1 MTLLTIN
8 LWAQDG
14 YDFPPVSQLPQTD
27 KLPDPWQFF
36 TSDRRVTTSEDW
48 EERRSELKKM
58 FSKNDPIVTIYPA
71 PPNEILSEDYILEVN
86 GKPVDIY
93 LAKIAEVEN
102 RPDWTLNPEDVGG
115 PYSFSY
121 FDFSGE
127 VTIKIT
133 SLKKPLDR
141 LVIRPLS
148 TGIEPKV
155 EENSLTFKINKPCK
169 LSIESEGRIEPL
181 LIFANAPEVNPP
193 KKDDPNVIYF
203 GPGIHKPEKIKLS
216 SGQTLYIAGGAIVK
230 GGVDVS
236 GNDIKIR
243 GRGILCGN
251 DWPWRKGPGSM
262 IRMSEAK
269 NVMVEG
275 IILRGSWGWT
285 IPIYNSDSVS
295 ITNVKLVCSRNPN
308 DDGINP
314 CNSQRV
320 YIRDCF
326 IRTDDDCIAMKG
338 IKFGSTN
345 DNVEYITVENCLLWA
360 DRARIFLLGHESRA
374 KYMRDVK
381 FKNID
386 IIHFSM
392 TAFLLEPG
400 ENMKLENVIFEDF
413 RINGEGQKEL
423 IRLEPT
429 VNQYMHTKVPGYID
443 NVIFKNISV
452 TGDKGL
458 YKIQLTG
465 ADNEHN
471 VNNINFEEISILNQK
486 VAADYDNLEIG
497 QHVANI
503 NFGIIQKSGR
513 RD

>member
-1 MTLLTIN
+1 
-8 LWAQDG
+8 
-14 YDFPPVSQLPQTD
+14 
-27 KLPDPWQFF
+27 
-36 TSDRRVTTSEDW
+36 
-48 EERRSELKKM
+48 
-58 FSKNDPIVTIYPA
+58 
-71 PPNEILSEDYILEVN
+71 
-86 GKPVDIY
+86 
-93 LAKIAEVEN
+93 
-102 RPDWTLNPEDVGG
+102 
-115 PYSFSY
+115 
-121 FDFSGE
+121 
-127 VTIKIT
+127 
-133 SLKKPLDR
+133 
-141 LVIRPLS
+141 
-148 TGIEPKV
+148 
-155 EENSLTFKINKPCK
+155 
-169 LSIESEGRIEPL
+169 
-181 LIFANAPEVNPP
+181 
-193 KKDDPNVIYF
+193 
-203 GPGIHKPEKIKLS
+203 
-216 SGQTLYIAGGAIVK
+216 
-230 GGVDVS
+230 VDVS
-236 GNDIKIR
+236 GNDIKIT

-423 IRLEPT
+423 IRLKPT
-429 VNQYMHTKVPGYID
+429 VNQYMHTKVPGYIE

-513 RD
+513 KD

>member
-1 MTLLTIN
+1 MHHLLFSILLFLSIATVN
-8 LWAQDG
+8 KAC
-14 YDFPPVSQLPQTD
+14 
-27 KLPDPWQFF
+27 
-36 TSDRRVTTSEDW
+36 
-48 EERRSELKKM
+48 
-58 FSKNDPIVTIYPA
+58 SKNDPVVVIYPA
-71 PPNEILSEDYILEVN
+71 PSNEILSEDYTLEVN
-86 GKPVDIY
+86 GEKVDIY

-102 RPDWTLNPEDVGG
+102 PPDWTLKPEDVGG

-127 VTIKIT
+127 ITIKVT

-148 TGIEPKV
+148 AEIEPKIKG
-155 EENSLTFKINKPCK
+155 NTLTFTINKPCK
-169 LSIESEGRIEPL
+169 LSIEPEGRIEPL

-193 KKDDPNVIYF
+193 KKDDPDVLYF

-230 GGVDVS
+230 GGVNVS

-251 DWPWRKGPGSM
+251 DWPWRNGPGSM

-295 ITNVKLVCSRNPN
+295 VTNVKLVCSRNPN

-320 YIRDCF
+320 YVRDCF

-338 IKFGSTN
+338 IKFGSAN
-345 DNVEYITVENCLLWA
+345 DNVEYITVENCLFWG

-374 KYMRDVK
+374 KYMRHIVLR
-381 FKNID
+381 NLD
-386 IIHFSM
+386 ILHFNM
-392 TAFLLEPG
+392 TPFLFEPG
-400 ENMKLENVIFEDF
+400 EEMSIEDVTVENVTAYADYPKQS
-413 RINGEGQKEL
+413 GERTFDL
-423 IRLEPT
+423 IRLKPA
-429 VNQYMHTKVPGYID
+429 VNQYMKTQVPGMIK
-443 NVIFKNISV
+443 NVHFKNIE
-452 TGDKGL
+452 
-458 YKIQLTG
+458 LTG
-465 ADNEHN
+465 VAKEEWYPIWVIGADAEHM
-471 VNNINFEEISILNQK
+471 VSDVSFENITWFKQMLNRHSPQVKIEENTKNIRFINS
-486 VAADYDNLEIG
+486 EI
-497 QHVANI
+497 
-503 NFGIIQKSGR
+503 R
-513 RD
+513 